1 MRNFAI
7 EFDDPITQWTPQFN
21 AATEAALDL
30 REYFGEYFNESF
42 Q

>member
-7 EFDDPITQWTPQFN
+7 ELDDPITQWTPQFN
-21 AATEAALDL
+21 ATTEALDP